1 MYIYI
6 ITNCQGENVNLKVV
20 LEFIGIILSKKL
32 DQMHIFPLK
41 TSKTLIQNLEFD
53 LKMIHNWTYL
63 AFPQSDSRWK
73 MLPIHWAV
81 ESERLFPGESFF
93 KDTPEDVKSP
103 QVRGPFI
110 PVATMESVVFL
121 EHEQTAIR
129 HENYFCPH
137 DLFQRSRDV
146 DVRKVPHS
154 HTGSHSWTFHSL
166 VRGHFDG
173 QFSYM
178 IMSCWSDIIRKLFK
192 LPSVIKTFSSFM
204 MLGWIASYISGLNPN
219 RIYPTGAYFSPSIHR
234 FSPDNPASSQCRNE
248 LNRLFGHSI
257 SSLRR
262 EY

>member
-32 DQMHIFPLK
+32 DQMHTFPLK

-121 EHEQTAIR
+121 AAWADC
-129 HENYFCPH
+129 NPA
-137 DLFQRSRDV
+137 
-146 DVRKVPHS
+146 
-154 HTGSHSWTFHSL
+154 W
-166 VRGHFDG
+166 
-173 QFSYM
+173 
-178 IMSCWSDIIRKLFK
+178 KLFLSTWLIPK
-192 LPSVIKTFSSFM
+192 EQRRGCQKSSTFPHGF
-204 MLGWIASYISGLNPN
+204 A
-219 RIYPTGAYFSPSIHR
+219 
-234 FSPDNPASSQCRNE
+234 
-248 LNRLFGHSI
+248 
-257 SSLRR
+257 
-262 EY
+262 